1 MQDKECVKKI
11 EELQNM
17 IDQIMDEKQNSE
29 LLTFPWVGNLGQWY
43 WLVQSNKVYVNKKK
57 VTTLGY
63 SIEEIPEDIGF
74 DFFTEKLHKDDY
86 ERVMENMRN
95 HLYGKSESYE
105 VEYRIKTKDGNY
117 KWYYDRG
124 KITKRDDKGKPLV
137 VSGIVF
143 DISKNKEIEEEL
155 KIANEQLQNLLI
167 HDELTK
173 VYNRRFLFQELDRI
187 LNNIEERD
195 SFSIMLF
202 DVDHF
207 KMVNDKYGHEIG
219 DIVLFEIC
227 RIVEKIISEKG
238 KLCRWG
244 GEEFIIL
251 LNNMNLKST
260 IEIANNIREAIE
272 RKKFEK
278 CGHVTASFGLTTYK
292 NGEDINS
299 IIRRIDQL
307 MFDAKKAGRN
317 CIKF

>member
-1 MQDKECVKKI
+1 MQEKECARKI

-43 WLVQSNKVYVNKKK
+43 WLVQSNKVYANKRK

-63 SIEEIPEDIGF
+63 SIEEIPEEMGF
-74 DFFTEKLHKDDY
+74 DFFTEKLHEDDY

-95 HLYGKSESYE
+95 YLYGKSDSYE
-105 VEYRIKTKDGNY
+105 VEYRIRAKDGSY

-124 KITKRDDKGKPLV
+124 KITKRDDSDKPLI

-143 DISKNKEIEEEL
+143 DISKNKQIEEEL

-173 VYNRRFLFQELDRI
+173 VYNRRFLLQELNRL
-187 LNNIEERD
+187 LNNKEKKPF
-195 SFSIMLF
+195 FSIMLF

-207 KMVNDKYGHEIG
+207 KMVNDKFGHEIG
-219 DIVLFEIC
+219 DIVLLEIC
-227 RIVEKIISEKG
+227 RITERVISDKG

-251 LNNMNLKST
+251 LNNMNLRST
-260 IEIANNIREAIE
+260 IELAKKIREEIE
-272 RKKFEK
+272 RKKFDK
-278 CGHVTASFGLTTYK
+278 CGHVTASFGLTIYK
-292 NGEDINS
+292 EGEDINS